1 MGKKVD
7 INLSLKVIV
16 GLVVVCIGILFLLE
30 NLGIVIGINIWDFW
44 PVALILIGLSH
55 IFRSSETRQA
65 FSGAIFI
72 IVGVLLLLNN
82 LDILSF
88 SMRIF
93 WPVIVIVLGIA
104 ILKNAVWGSHKAP
117 SPSDNFDLSF
127 IFGGGEHRFA
137 SDRFKGGKLFAFMGG
152 GTIDLRDADIQ
163 VDDHAVIDLFAF
175 MGGIEIIIPR
185 HWDVN
190 IQGTPILGG
199 IDNKTVIISK
209 EEIAAH
215 PEKAIKKLTIKGMAI
230 MGGIE
235 VKN

>member
-1 MGKKVD
+1 MGKKVN
-7 INLSLKVIV
+7 INLGLKVII
-16 GLVVVCIGILFLLE
+16 GLVVICAGILFLLK
-30 NLGIVIGINIWDFW
+30 NLGVAIEINIWDLW

-55 IFRSSETRQA
+55 VSRPGETRQA
-65 FSGAIFI
+65 FSGAVFI

-82 LDILSF
+82 LDIIF
-88 SMRIF
+88 FNVGTF
-93 WPVIVIVLGIA
+93 WPIIVILLGIA
-104 ILKNAVWGSHKAP
+104 ILKDAVWGSRKAP
-117 SPSDNFDLSF
+117 SSSDNFDLSF
-127 IFGGGEHRFA
+127 ILGGGEYRFA
-137 SDRFKGGKLFAFMGG
+137 SDQFRGGKLVAFMGG

-163 VDDHAVIDLFAF
+163 IDDHAVIDLFAF
-175 MGGIEIIIPR
+175 MGGIDIIVPR

-199 IDNKTVIISK
+199 IDNKTVVMSK

-215 PEKAIKKLTIKGMAI
+215 PEKAIKKLTIKGMAV